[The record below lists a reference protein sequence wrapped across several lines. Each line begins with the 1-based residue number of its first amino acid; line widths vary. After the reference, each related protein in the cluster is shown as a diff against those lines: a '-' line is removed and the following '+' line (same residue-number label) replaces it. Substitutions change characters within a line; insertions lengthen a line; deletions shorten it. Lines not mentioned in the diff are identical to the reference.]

1 MLMVRELDSGGIER
15 DVTKL
20 AIGLDRRRF
29 TPYVVTYANAGLRH
43 NDLVNAG
50 VPIVSL
56 RVSSLKSPTT
66 LLAVLKLSRFIIR
79 EKIRVLHA
87 FDSSGIFGIPLART
101 LGVDVIL
108 TSTLGH
114 RDLLDRKTRKQFKLI
129 DRLADAIV
137 VNCEAMRKH
146 LTDDFSVPSNR
157 IELCYNG
164 VDTTEFYPSTAP
176 KPISVAG
183 ASIVIGSICVL
194 RPEKA
199 LEILQEAFAKILPL
213 APDAK
218 LLIVGNGPELQ
229 KLKANSKRLGIEEA
243 SLFMPAVSA
252 VAPLMRSIDIFVSCS
267 HSEAFSNS
275 ILEAMACGCCVV
287 ASRVGG
293 TPELIE
299 DQERGLLFT
308 PGNVEELA
316 QSLVRLL
323 SDVGLR
329 KELGQNAAQFAVK
342 NLSIEIAV
350 ERTSDIYQKL
360 LQRNSR

>member
-29 TPYVVTYANAGLRH
+29 TPYVVTYANAGLRY

-56 RVSSLKSPTT
+56 SVSSLKSPTT
-66 LLAVLKLSRFIIR
+66 LLAILKLSRFIIKQ
-79 EKIRVLHA
+79 KIRVLHA

-114 RDLLDRKTRKQFKLI
+114 RGLLDRKTRQQFKII
-129 DRLADAIV
+129 DRVADAIV

-146 LTDDFSVPSNR
+146 LMDDYSVPSDR
-157 IELCYNG
+157 IEVCYNG
-164 VDTTEFYPSTAP
+164 VDITEFYPSTTPNPVADAP
-176 KPISVAG
+176 
-183 ASIVIGSICVL
+183 IVIGSVCVL

-199 LEILQEAFAKILPL
+199 LEILQEAFAKIWHL

-218 LLIVGNGPELQ
+218 LLIVGNGPQLE
-229 KLKANSKRLGIEEA
+229 KLKTNSKRLGIEKA
-243 SLFMPAVSA
+243 SVFMPAVSA

-267 HSEAFSNS
+267 YSEAFSNS

-299 DQERGLLFT
+299 DEQRGLLFT
-308 PGNVEELA
+308 AGSAEELA
-316 QSLVRLL
+316 QKLVSLL

-329 KELGQNAAQFAVK
+329 KELGRNAAQFAAK
-342 NLSIEIAV
+342 HLSIEIEA
-350 ERTSDIYQKL
+350 ERTYDIYQKIL
-360 LQRNSR
+360 NRNRR

>member
-1 MLMVRELDSGGIER
+1 MLMVRELGSGGIER
-15 DVTKL
+15 DVTKIAL
-20 AIGLDRRRF
+20 GLDRRRF
-29 TPYVVTYANAGLRH
+29 TPYVVSYANAGLRY

-56 RVSSLKSPTT
+56 RLSSLKSPAI
-66 LLAVLKLSRFIIR
+66 LPAILKLSRFIIKQ
-79 EKIRVLHA
+79 KIRVLHA

-114 RDLLDRKTRKQFKLI
+114 RGLLDRKTQQQFKII

-146 LTDDFSVPSNR
+146 LRDDFSVPSNR

-176 KPISVAG
+176 KPISVAD

-199 LEILQEAFAKILPL
+199 LEILQEAFAKIWHSM
-213 APDAK
+213 PDAK

-252 VAPLMRSIDIFVSCS
+252 VAPLMRGIDIFVSCS
-267 HSEAFSNS
+267 YSEAFSNS

-299 DQERGLLFT
+299 DEQRGLLFT
-308 PGNVEELA
+308 AGSAEELA
-316 QSLVRLL
+316 QKLVRLL

-329 KELGQNAAQFAVK
+329 KELGRNAAQFAAK
-342 NLSIEIAV
+342 NLNIEIAV

-360 LQRNSR
+360 LRRNSR